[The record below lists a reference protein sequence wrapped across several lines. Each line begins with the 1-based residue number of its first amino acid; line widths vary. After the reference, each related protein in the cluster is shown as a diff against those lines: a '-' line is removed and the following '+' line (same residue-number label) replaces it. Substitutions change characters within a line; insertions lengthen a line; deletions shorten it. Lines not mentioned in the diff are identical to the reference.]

1 MSGEKKDDDDGEP
14 FAPRFRARCSRY
26 ACWCQPY
33 IRLAAVG
40 HEQSAQGRVLAY
52 GRCEVKLDG
61 GRVFLRTASYK
72 TRETNRIIVNSLP
85 HPPRMRTRA
94 EQMSAVYPRNI
105 AQPSAS
111 KANQKLS

>member
-1 MSGEKKDDDDGEP
+1 MSAEKKDDDDGEP
-14 FAPRFRARCSRY
+14 FAPRFRARCGRH
-26 ACWCQPY
+26 ACWCQPC
-33 IRLAAVG
+33 ILPTAIG
-40 HEQSAQGRVLAY
+40 HEQFAIGRVLAC
-52 GRCEVKLDG
+52 GRLEVKVDG
-61 GRVFLRTASYK
+61 GRGFVRTASYK
-72 TRETNRIIVNSLP
+72 PRETNRIIVNSLP